1 MARNRYDVDE
11 ELETP
16 FNMANLKNVFVY
28 VGRYKWKMIF
38 SLLLS
43 AVGSIVGLTG
53 PMLVQ
58 RAMDVAI
65 PQKNVQLL
73 IQLSCLLAGTILINI
88 GFNAIRTILVA
99 QVGQNIVHDIRKD
112 LFDHLQVL
120 PFSYYDNRPHGKILV
135 RVVHL
140 SLIHI

>member
-16 FNMANLKNVFVY
+16 FNFENLKKVMVY
-28 VGRYKWKMIF
+28 VKRRKGKMLV

-43 AVGSIVGLTG
+43 AVGSVVGLTG

-73 IQLSCLLAGTILINI
+73 VQLSCMLAGTILVNI
-88 GFNAIRTILVA
+88 GFNAIRTVLVA
-99 QVGQNIVHDIRKD
+99 QVGQDIVHDIRRD

-120 PFSYYDNRPHGKILV
+120 PFSYYDIFCFSP
-135 RVVHL
+135 
-140 SLIHI
+140 